1 VGTAAY
7 PSHIRQAHYGQL
19 HEPVIVT
26 EFWLDGSL
34 RVSAEQQVGLLR
46 QVVARSLPYRANSYD
61 ILRTI
66 MRVDSTPAY
75 SLYAKT
81 GWAARDNPGIGWY
94 IGYVEAGADTWL
106 FALNLD
112 TRAATDLPLRQRIAG
127 RAASQG
133 HPACRMNPPASSAAA
148 GEATI
153 CTTSHGATMRSEEIK
168 AVFDQQAASYDERWA
183 RTAPIRGALHFL
195 LEAVFAPLPAEARV
209 LCIGAGTGEEILHLA
224 QCRPGWTFT
233 AVEPSGAMLHVL
245 RDKAI
250 RAGIEQRCQ
259 FHEGYLETLPEQA
272 PFDAATSL
280 LVSQFILECDARI
293 GFFRDI
299 AARLGPGAL
308 LASSDLAADVTTP
321 AYAALLETWLNMMT
335 LAGIPAAGLEQMRAA
350 YDRDVAI
357 LPPEQVASIIEAGGF
372 ACPVPFY
379 QAGLIH
385 AWYARRADAP

>member
-1 VGTAAY
+1 
-7 PSHIRQAHYGQL
+7 
-19 HEPVIVT
+19 
-26 EFWLDGSL
+26 
-34 RVSAEQQVGLLR
+34 
-46 QVVARSLPYRANSYD
+46 
-61 ILRTI
+61 
-66 MRVDSTPAY
+66 
-75 SLYAKT
+75 
-81 GWAARDNPGIGWY
+81 
-94 IGYVEAGADTWL
+94 
-106 FALNLD
+106 
-112 TRAATDLPLRQRIAG
+112 
-127 RAASQG
+127 
-133 HPACRMNPPASSAAA
+133 
-148 GEATI
+148 
-153 CTTSHGATMRSEEIK
+153 MRSDEIK
-168 AVFDQQAASYDERWA
+168 AVFDQQAANYDERWA
-183 RTAPIRGALHFL
+183 RTAPIRNALHFL
-195 LEAVFAPLPAEARV
+195 LEVVFAPLPAEARV

-280 LVSQFILECDARI
+280 LVSQFILERDVRI

-299 AARLGPGAL
+299 AALLGPGAL
-308 LASSDLAADVTTP
+308 LATSDLAADVTTP

-335 LAGIPAAGLEQMRAA
+335 LAGTPAAGLEQMRAA

>member
-1 VGTAAY
+1 
-7 PSHIRQAHYGQL
+7 
-19 HEPVIVT
+19 
-26 EFWLDGSL
+26 
-34 RVSAEQQVGLLR
+34 
-46 QVVARSLPYRANSYD
+46 
-61 ILRTI
+61 
-66 MRVDSTPAY
+66 
-75 SLYAKT
+75 
-81 GWAARDNPGIGWY
+81 
-94 IGYVEAGADTWL
+94 
-106 FALNLD
+106 
-112 TRAATDLPLRQRIAG
+112 
-127 RAASQG
+127 
-133 HPACRMNPPASSAAA
+133 
-148 GEATI
+148 
-153 CTTSHGATMRSEEIK
+153 MRSDEIK

-183 RTAPIRGALHFL
+183 RTAPIRNALHFL

-272 PFDAATSL
+272 SFDAATSL
-280 LVSQFILECDARI
+280 LVSQFILERDVRI

-385 AWYARRADAP
+385 A